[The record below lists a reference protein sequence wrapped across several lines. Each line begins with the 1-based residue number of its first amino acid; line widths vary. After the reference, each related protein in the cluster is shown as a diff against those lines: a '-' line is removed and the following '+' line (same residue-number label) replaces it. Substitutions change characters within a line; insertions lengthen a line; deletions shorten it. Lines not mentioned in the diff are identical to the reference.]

1 MQSQPVALV
10 IERSGFWVR
19 CHLAAL
25 VVLLAMPAGAA
36 TITGGFSMAGSLAPG
51 QDFSGPGTV
60 DVAPQMMVVLPGT
73 VVGDFSAYLAPFDE
87 GTHADISYAPF
98 TPSPVAD
105 LWAVEGSLQPGLFAF
120 RLETLSVD
128 FQSATQLSLSG
139 TGLLTHPDFDDTTF
153 DWVSSF
159 QSLSQTG
166 SFSASVQVV
175 PEPSTGSMLALGL
188 VGVAIWRRRGSASRQ

>member
-1 MQSQPVALV
+1 
-10 IERSGFWVR
+10 
-19 CHLAAL
+19 
-25 VVLLAMPAGAA
+25 
-36 TITGGFSMAGSLAPG
+36 MAFLE
-51 QDFSGPGTV
+51 
-60 DVAPQMMVVLPGT
+60 L
-73 VVGDFSAYLAPFDE
+73 
-87 GTHADISYAPF
+87 
-98 TPSPVAD
+98 
-105 LWAVEGSLQPGLFAF
+105 

-188 VGVAIWRRRGSASRQ
+188 VGAAIWRRRGSASCQ